1 MMWEREK
8 NLKNIK
14 KTVVEFK
21 GRISTEVKR
30 QEKLNLVKKR
40 NFRRKESSRKYI
52 VKMLYQWNNR
62 KFEEKYLRKLEKNQ
76 QKQKSVFLKE
86 KP

>member
-1 MMWEREK
+1 
-8 NLKNIK
+8 LKNIK

-40 NFRRKESSRKYI
+40 NFRRKELSRKYI

-62 KFEEKYLRKLEKNQ
+62 KFEEKYLRKLEKN
-76 QKQKSVFLKE
+76 
-86 KP
+86 

>member
-62 KFEEKYLRKLEKNQ
+62 KFEEKYLRKLEKN
-76 QKQKSVFLKE
+76 
-86 KP
+86 

>member
-1 MMWEREK
+1 MWEREK

-40 NFRRKESSRKYI
+40 NFRRKELSRKYI

-62 KFEEKYLRKLEKNQ
+62 KFEEKYLRKLEKN
-76 QKQKSVFLKE
+76 
-86 KP
+86 

>member
-40 NFRRKESSRKYI
+40 NFRRKELSRKYI
-52 VKMLYQWNNR
+52 VKTLYQWNNR

>member
-1 MMWEREK
+1 MWEREK

-21 GRISTEVKR
+21 ERISTEVKR
-30 QEKLNLVKKR
+30 QENLNLVKKR
-40 NFRRKESSRKYI
+40 NFRRKELSRKYI

-62 KFEEKYLRKLEKNQ
+62 KFEEKYLEKLEKNRSQ
-76 QKQKSVFLKE
+76 FF
-86 KP
+86 